1 MNEKLKSV
9 DTFVI
14 NLLYAMLYQ
23 FIFVP
28 ILSIGSYWIF
38 EEALSFSDD
47 FPKELL
53 LLVLLLIINILVVY
67 IISYIYNNLFKMKIG
82 YYGLTGAVT
91 LGLVL
96 MVYFIVQATGSVK
109 CAIPDSSV
117 CADYIIILRYMNFI
131 VIFLIFYYILFLL
144 MHLITTV
151 RKEDIITKEDKINI
165 KNEKKA
171 LKEQKKASKKIRR
184 TSKKK

>member
-53 LLVLLLIINILVVY
+53 LLALLLIINILVVY

-96 MVYFIVQATGSVK
+96 MVY
-109 CAIPDSSV
+109 
-117 CADYIIILRYMNFI
+117 FI

-184 TSKKK
+184 ISKKK